1 MTPGA
6 RTVRRADVDTVIYG
20 DGCLLDDPVA
30 AIRELAGVKRPRV
43 AIVCTARLAEGDLT
57 SRLSAGLET
66 VVLVA
71 EPHAPWPWLRETAA
85 ALTASPP
92 DVLLGYGS
100 GAAIDSAKLLRE
112 QAVRPAATA
121 ADLVS
126 AVTHDHGQD
135 HLIRPVL
142 VAVPTTL
149 SGAAFT
155 CSAGVTVRESGDA
168 GRKLV
173 AKAPLLAADAALL
186 DPRLCSAIP
195 SDVWVSTG
203 FKAVEHAVESIYSP
217 AANVVTTTLCGQGLR
232 LLARS
237 LQVGDTRTSEQALDC
252 LLASWLVLLGRGN
265 ITFGPSH
272 AIGHQLGGVLGV
284 RHGLTAAAVLPSV
297 MRCTE
302 QHVAVQQRAAVDA
315 AGLAAEPEMV
325 DGQGHPWEA
334 IQAWARRLGLP
345 ASVRELGVDPGELKA
360 LAPAVM
366 ADMRRESGTA
376 WLDRIGGDVGVARLL
391 EDVW

>member
-1 MTPGA
+1 MTPGG

-30 AIRELAGVKRPRV
+30 AIRELAGLKRPRV
-43 AIVCTARLAEGDLT
+43 AIVCTARLAAGDLT

-66 VVLVA
+66 AVLVA
-71 EPHAPWPWLRETAA
+71 APHAPWPWLRETAA
-85 ALTASPP
+85 AFTASPP
-92 DVLLGYGS
+92 DVVLGYGS

-112 QAVRPAATA
+112 QAVRHASTA

-126 AVTHDHGQD
+126 AVAQD
-135 HLIRPVL
+135 HAPDRARPLL

-155 CSAGVTVRESGDA
+155 CSAGVTVHGSGNA
-168 GRKLV
+168 SRKLV
-173 AKAPLLAADAALL
+173 AKAPALVADAAML
-186 DPRLCSAIP
+186 DPGLCSAAA

-232 LLARS
+232 LLAQS
-237 LQVGDTRTSEQALDC
+237 LQVGDSRTSEQALDC

-297 MRCTE
+297 MRLTE
-302 QHVAVQQRAAVDA
+302 QHVAPQQRAAVDA
-315 AGLAAEPEMV
+315 AGLDAEPGRE
-325 DGQGHPWEA
+325 DRRPWEA
-334 IQAWARRLGLP
+334 IQAWAQRLGLP

-360 LAPAVM
+360 LAPAVA
-366 ADMRRESGTA
+366 ADMSRESGTA
-376 WLDRIGGDVGVARLL
+376 WLDRIGGGDGVARLL